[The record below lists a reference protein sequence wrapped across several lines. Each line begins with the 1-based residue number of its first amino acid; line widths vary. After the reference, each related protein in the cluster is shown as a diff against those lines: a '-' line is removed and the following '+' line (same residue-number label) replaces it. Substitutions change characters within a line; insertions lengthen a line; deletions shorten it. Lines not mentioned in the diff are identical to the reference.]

1 MCGLVGAVADRNV
14 VPVLM
19 DALQRLEY
27 RGYDSA
33 GLALLDGGRG
43 VAVERCVGRVSELA
57 RRLGS
62 VDLRGGLGIGHT
74 RWATH
79 GEPAERN
86 AHPHVSRGEV
96 AVVHNGIIENY
107 RELKRALQAEGY
119 VFLSD
124 TDTEVI
130 AHLVHR
136 HLQDRQPLV
145 EALRAA
151 SAELKGAY
159 AVAVV
164 AVSDPETLVV
174 TRRGSP
180 LVIGIGEDGHYVA
193 SDVTALLPVTG
204 RFVFLEEGDVAEL
217 SRGAISIRDQEGAPA
232 QRPPRQLALSS
243 EDVDKGAY
251 RHYMH
256 KEIHEQPRAL
266 ADSLQDRHTGARVLE
281 DGLGFHARGLVKR
294 VRAIHLVACGTS
306 HHAGLVA
313 RYWLEAM
320 TGLPCSVELASEFR
334 YRLPAVP
341 RGCLFVGISQSGETA
356 DTLAALRYAKES
368 GYLSTLA
375 ICNVAESSLMRE
387 ADLGLLTRAGPEL
400 GVAST
405 KAFTTQLS
413 ALLLLTALLSR
424 RNGPIASAEGSILR
438 RLAGA
443 PAAVEAALR
452 LEPQIEK
459 LARQIARHNH
469 ALFVGRGPMYPVAQE
484 GALKLKEISY
494 IHAEAYAAGELKH
507 GPLALV
513 DEHMPV
519 IALAPHNDCLD
530 KLQSNLQEIA
540 ARGGRI
546 HVFADRACGM
556 EDGPGMQVIAM
567 PEADEL
573 LAPLSYT
580 VALQLLAYHVA
591 LLRGTDVDRPR
602 NLAKS
607 VTVE

>member
-33 GLALLDGGRG
+33 GVALLDGGDS
-43 VAVERCVGRVSELA
+43 VSVQRCVGRVADLA
-57 RRLGS
+57 RS
-62 VDLRGGLGIGHT
+62 LRGVSFDGGLGIGHT

-96 AVVHNGIIENY
+96 AVVHNGIIENF
-107 RELKRALQAEGY
+107 RELRRELQAAGY
-119 VFLSD
+119 EFLSD

-130 AHLVHR
+130 AHLLHR
-136 HLQDRQPLV
+136 HMCGGRSLAA
-145 EALRAA
+145 ALRAA
-151 SAELKGAY
+151 SAELRGAY

-164 AVSDPETLVV
+164 AVSEPETLVV

-180 LVIGIGEDGHYVA
+180 LVIGVGDDGHYVA
-193 SDVTALLPVTG
+193 SDVTALLPVTA
-204 RFVFLEEGDVAEL
+204 RFVFLEEGDIAEL
-217 SRGAISIRDQEGAPA
+217 SRGEIRIRDIDGETVE
-232 QRPPRQLALSS
+232 RPQRQLALSS

-266 ADSLQDRHTGARVLE
+266 ADSLQGRSAGESVLE
-281 DGLGFHARGLVKR
+281 DSLGFRARGLVER
-294 VRAIHLVACGTS
+294 IRAVHLVACGTS

-341 RGCLFVGISQSGETA
+341 RNCLFVGLSQSGETA

-375 ICNVAESSLMRE
+375 ICNVAESSLVRE
-387 ADLGLLTRAGPEL
+387 AGLSLLTRAGPEL

-424 RNGPIASAEGSILR
+424 RNGPIASAEAPILR
-438 RLAGA
+438 HLAQA
-443 PAAVEAALR
+443 PVAVEAVLR

-469 ALFVGRGPMYPVAQE
+469 ALFIGRGPMYPIAQE

-519 IALAPHNDCLD
+519 IALAPASGCLD
-530 KLQSNLQEIA
+530 KLESNLQEVA

-546 HVFADRACGM
+546 YAFADRACAM
-556 EDGPGMQVIAM
+556 EDGPGMQVICM
-567 PEADEL
+567 PEVNEL
-573 LAPLSYT
+573 LAPMSYT

-591 LLRGTDVDRPR
+591 LVRGTDVDRPR

>member
-33 GLALLDGGRG
+33 GVALLNGDNS
-43 VAVERCVGRVSELA
+43 VSVERCVGRVSDLA

-62 VDLRGGLGIGHT
+62 VQLHGGLGIGHT

-96 AVVHNGIIENY
+96 AVVHNGIIENF
-107 RELKRALQAEGY
+107 RELRLALQNQGY
-119 VFLSD
+119 EFLSD

-130 AHLVHR
+130 SHLVHR
-136 HLQDRQPLV
+136 HMQDRRSLV

-151 SAELKGAY
+151 AQELKGAY

-164 AVSDPETLVV
+164 AVSEPDTLVV

-180 LVIGIGEDGHYVA
+180 LVIGVADDGHYVA
-193 SDVTALLPVTG
+193 SDVTALLPVTS
-204 RFVFLEEGDVAEL
+204 RFIFLEEGDIAKL
-217 SRGAISIRDQEGAPA
+217 SRGAISIRDAEGAA
-232 QRPPRQLALSS
+232 AKRPLRELALSS
-243 EDVDKGAY
+243 EDVSKGAY

-266 ADSLQDRHTGARVLE
+266 ANSLQGRSAKDAVLE
-281 DGLGFHARGLVKR
+281 ESLGFRARGLVER
-294 VRAIHLVACGTS
+294 IRAVHLVACGTS
-306 HHAGLVA
+306 NHAGQVA

-341 RGCLFVGISQSGETA
+341 RDCLFVGISQSGETA
-356 DTLAALRYAKES
+356 DTLAALRYAKET
-368 GYLSTLA
+368 GYLATLA
-375 ICNVAESSLMRE
+375 ICNVAESSLVRE
-387 ADLGLLTRAGPEL
+387 ADLALLTRAGPEL

-424 RNGPIASAEGSILR
+424 RNGPLASAEGPILR
-438 RLAGA
+438 RLAQA
-443 PAAVEAALR
+443 PAAVEAVLK
-452 LEPQIEK
+452 LEPQIEQ
-459 LARQIARHNH
+459 LAKQIARYNH
-469 ALFVGRGPMYPVAQE
+469 ALFIGRGPMYPIALE

-519 IALAPHNDCLD
+519 IALAPHNACLD

-540 ARGGRI
+540 ARNGRI
-546 HVFADRACGM
+546 LAFADRACAM
-556 EDGPGMQVIAM
+556 EPGPGMEIVEM
-567 PEADEL
+567 PEVDEL

-591 LLRGTDVDRPR
+591 LVRGTDVDRPR